1 MISFPGGAE
10 ENKGIDVLGGVYDGM
25 CDSGRAVSHIPHGA
39 RVLKAEYDLGDGVCR
54 TLQTVCRWPCGAREF
69 TTVGAPMGTPPRWHT
84 CGAALGKW
92 CARDHSKP
100 RVVVLVQP
108 ARC

>member
-10 ENKGIDVLGGVYDGM
+10 ENKGIDVLGGIYDGM

-54 TLQTVCRWPCGAREF
+54 TIFDLFLQTF
-69 TTVGAPMGTPPRWHT
+69 TVHPRTPFTVHPRTHFPP
-84 CGAALGKW
+84 
-92 CARDHSKP
+92 
-100 RVVVLVQP
+100 
-108 ARC
+108 